1 MKRLAQLAAATATAA
16 TAATAAS
23 AAPAAPAVPAVPAAS
38 AAAATPAAGFS
49 ADWLQRREP
58 FDAAARAA
66 TAPQLKLRQ
75 RLMAWRPSG
84 SAPLRVIDL
93 ACGTGANL
101 RWLAPQLGGR
111 QQWLVVDHDAAL
123 LRRWPAALEAAK
135 SDAADLIGAE
145 PDGAESGAA
154 APIAAALKTSV
165 LQTGERTGRACLQF
179 AGAGFCADVVRRRL
193 DLAVALESLPW
204 HAAHLA
210 TASALLDLVS
220 AAWLQRLV
228 AAATAARVAVLM
240 ALSVDGR
247 HHFAPSDA
255 GDGDIGMMFRAHQQ
269 RDKGFVGPALGAA
282 AGAELVLALRRAGY
296 RVYTARSDWRLDGRR
311 DAQALALQRA
321 LIDGMAAA
329 AAEQRPDT
337 AAAVEA
343 WRQLRQLLAPR
354 SSLRVGHLD
363 VLALPPR

>member
-1 MKRLAQLAAATATAA
+1 MKRLARLAATAAN
-16 TAATAAS
+16 AATAAS

-145 PDGAESGAA
+145 SGAA

-165 LQTGERTGRACLQF
+165 LQTGARTGRACLQF